1 MDDWEPDFLEP
12 DSATLVGPTRA
23 PKKPASA
30 LVVED
35 DPELAHRCAKTL
47 DRLGIHA
54 EIVWT
59 REQAIDLLSRKDTPL
74 AFAFVDRA
82 LRDGSG
88 PALEA
93 EAHRLRPATP
103 LVVATGSI
111 ADVLVADDVVLCK
124 PFTAEQF
131 QAAFDAAVIDGETSD
146 GLREAIEHVRNAPIA
161 DDVAVA

>member
-12 DSATLVGPTRA
+12 NEATDARPAHA
-23 PKKPASA
+23 PQKSASA

-35 DPELAHRCAKTL
+35 DPELAHRCARTL

-54 EIVWT
+54 EVVWT
-59 REQAIDLLSRKDTPL
+59 REQAIDVLTRTTTPL
-74 AFAFVDRA
+74 AFAFVDRG

-88 PALEA
+88 ADLAE

-103 LVVATGSI
+103 LVVATGSMC
-111 ADVLVADDVVLCK
+111 DVLASEDVVLCK

-131 QAAFDAAVIDGETSD
+131 QAAFDAALFEGETSEA
-146 GLREAIEHVRNAPIA
+146 LREAAEIVRNTPMPEEG
-161 DDVAVA
+161 AVA